1 MKKIITL
8 FTLILTSLIGN
19 AEGVYKLQDGKEIS
33 RQLIDIPASILA
45 VYIVSIFLIN
55 IIKGILN
62 YRLKYKMI
70 DKGISEDMIKLLL
83 QPDQNDTKNQ
93 TIKSFFILAGL
104 GIGITITGFFQPFG
118 IHSVVILIF
127 SLSLSF
133 LAYYFYIKRTQK

>member
-8 FTLILTSLIGN
+8 SILILTSLIGN

-55 IIKGILN
+55 VIKGILN

-70 DKGISEDMIKLLL
+70 DKGVSEDMIKLLL
-83 QPDQNDTKNQ
+83 QPDQNDAKNQ

-104 GIGITITGFFQPFG
+104 GIGVTITGFFQPFG
-118 IHSVVILIF
+118 IHSLVIIIF

-133 LAYYFYIKRTQK
+133 LAHYFYIKRTQK

>member
-70 DKGISEDMIKLLL
+70 DKGISEDIIKLLL

-118 IHSVVILIF
+118 IHSAAIIIF

-133 LAYYFYIKRTQK
+133 LAYYFYIKRT

>member
-70 DKGISEDMIKLLL
+70 DKGVSEDMIKLLL

-93 TIKSFFILAGL
+93 TIKSVLILAGL